1 MEKIRTGKTLR
12 CPGKIGLVA
21 KAVARKRTQPVSDI
35 FLTKNR
41 DKKMPQTFVL
51 SFKQNLD
58 ITEES
63 SGNFVFKL
71 PQMNFNLKQLTP
83 GLIAAINVLRG
94 DGATEESLNELVL
107 KTDGF
112 SSLAKLYYYLEQ
124 FISLGIIS

>member
-1 MEKIRTGKTLR
+1 
-12 CPGKIGLVA
+12 
-21 KAVARKRTQPVSDI
+21 
-35 FLTKNR
+35 
-41 DKKMPQTFVL
+41 MPQTFVL